1 MHSKSDNTEIIIND
15 KADEIVKY
23 VFDLFKNRYQNDL
36 ELMKGIDFPLNYV
49 ILLYCKCHKIN
60 PSCSG
65 LYADSP
71 DWIKNKKETINPINK
86 KDNNCFQYAITVK
99 KDPQRIT

>member
-36 ELMKGIDFPLNYV
+36 ELMKGIVL
-49 ILLYCKCHKIN
+49 
-60 PSCSG
+60 
-65 LYADSP
+65 
-71 DWIKNKKETINPINK
+71 
-86 KDNNCFQYAITVK
+86 
-99 KDPQRIT
+99 